1 MAPWKSR
8 IHKAFA
14 KQKQSTIINELK
26 IELNQ
31 NAKSFNESL
40 TKEP

>member
-8 IHKAFA
+8 IHKTFA

-40 TKEP
+40 AKEP